1 MAQDK
6 RLTIR
11 SSTATMEDWAG
22 CVDCFWLTDD
32 RDILKDAGGISME
45 IAKSH
50 AESEFEKYRIV
61 QKRLYESD
69 FDKLELDTLKPDS
82 LSESRLDG
90 ENV

>member
-6 RLTIR
+6 QLTIR

-22 CVDCFWLTDD
+22 RVDRFLLADD
-32 RDILKDAGGISME
+32 RDILKDAGRISME

-61 QKRLYESD
+61 QDCLYESD
-69 FDKLELDTLKPDS
+69 LNKLEVD
-82 LSESRLDG
+82 
-90 ENV
+90 V

>member
-1 MAQDK
+1 
-6 RLTIR
+6 
-11 SSTATMEDWAG
+11 MEDWAG
-22 CVDCFWLTDD
+22 RVDRFLLADD
-32 RDILKDAGGISME
+32 RDILKDAGRISME

-61 QKRLYESD
+61 QDRLYESD
-69 FDKLELDTLKPDS
+69 FDKLELDALKPDS